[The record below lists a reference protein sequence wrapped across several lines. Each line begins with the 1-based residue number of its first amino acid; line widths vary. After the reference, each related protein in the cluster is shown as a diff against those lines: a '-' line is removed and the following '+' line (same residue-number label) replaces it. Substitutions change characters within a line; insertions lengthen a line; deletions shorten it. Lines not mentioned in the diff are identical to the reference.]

1 MSKKV
6 CEISILGNKYS
17 VKSEEVESRV
27 REIENFVSN
36 KIEEVLKKSKTLSVQ
51 DATILVTLNIAGE
64 YLKLKE
70 NHVDYQDG
78 VMKRSK
84 EILAWIDNQLKN
96 ADDVE
101 HVV

>member
-6 CEISILGNKYS
+6 CEISILGSKYS
-17 VKSEEVESRV
+17 VKSEETESRV
-27 REIENFVSN
+27 HEIETFVSN
-36 KIEEVLKKSKTLSVQ
+36 KIEEVLKKSKALSVQ

-70 NHVDYQDG
+70 SQRDYQDG

-84 EILAWIDNQLKN
+84 EILTWIDNQLKK
-96 ADDVE
+96 ASDIE